1 MPGQSFSHSTDASAE
16 VSATGSRNAYLLT
29 PGGSHATSDGR
40 TPWASM
46 SVSEILAKIES
57 ITDSSAS
64 GDAKAIQA
72 ALDAVSKV
80 VESLTSA
87 FGDDT
92 MLGRA
97 AEGSSAAGAGVG
109 NVITTAAESVRPA
122 IDALAQA
129 RSVLAN
135 TSQQA
140 GAVRHAAAQIRA
152 HPEDASTL
160 RAQVVSLMEGV
171 YTNPMISVQ
180 TWLPEL
186 PAASSDQITG
196 SDSGQGVAAGTGVDS
211 GRGQSGNIA
220 DSDLNGSA
228 GPGAVGGATTSSPTP
243 STASPGAGRAG
254 PGGPSSAA
262 GTSAAGAGEADADR
276 LTRGGLGNADSSAN
290 TTAASP
296 ANGVGARGAADS
308 GRSDS
313 LGAGRG
319 GSSGLGTGQGI
330 GAGSG
335 SALAPSLGA
344 ARPPGLGAAPS
355 TPTTSATPSAGP
367 AMRTGPTS
375 AMPPGSA
382 GGARDRGDNKHQSAR
397 YLNTREHGEEIV
409 GDLPLVGPPVIGD
422 WTPQSMPPLDPAADT
437 TAAEPQ
443 VDAQRSDARSGAES
457 SRERGGGR

>member
-1 MPGQSFSHSTDASAE
+1 MSGRYYEHPDLPAVSTG
-16 VSATGSRNAYLLT
+16 TGSRNSYLFND
-29 PGGSHATSDGR
+29 GGAHATSNGR

-46 SVSEILAKIES
+46 SVAEILAKIES

-64 GDAKAIQA
+64 GDANAIQA
-72 ALDAVSKV
+72 ALDAVGKV
-80 VESLTSA
+80 VKSLTSA

-97 AEGSSAAGAGVG
+97 ADGSTAAGAGVG
-109 NVITTAAESVRPA
+109 KAISAAAESVRPA

-129 RSVLAN
+129 QDVLTA

-160 RAQVVSLMEGV
+160 RAEVVSLMEGV
-171 YTNPMISVQ
+171 YTNPMVSVQ

-186 PAASSDQITG
+186 PAASSDPMAG
-196 SDSGQGVAAGTGVDS
+196 SDSGQGVVAGTGAGS
-211 GRGQSGNIA
+211 GRTQSGNVA
-220 DSDLNGSA
+220 DSDLSGSA
-228 GPGAVGGATTSSPTP
+228 GPGSSGEVSTSP
-243 STASPGAGRAG
+243 STPAPASPAAGGVG
-254 PGGPSSAA
+254 PGGPSSST
-262 GTSAAGAGEADADR
+262 GTSAAGTADADADR
-276 LTRGGLGNADSSAN
+276 LTRGGFGSADSA
-290 TTAASP
+290 AASTP
-296 ANGVGARGAADS
+296 VSGIGGPGAADS
-308 GRSDS
+308 GRTGS
-313 LGAGRG
+313 LGAGRS
-319 GSSGLGTGQGI
+319 GSSGLGAGQGV

-344 ARPPGLGAAPS
+344 SRPPGLGTAPS
-355 TPTTSATPSAGP
+355 TPAMSASPSAGP
-367 AMRTGPTS
+367 AMRSGPNS
-375 AMPPGSA
+375 AMPPASG

-437 TAAEPQ
+437 SASEPK
-443 VDAQRSDARSGAES
+443 VDAQRSGAHAEA
-457 SRERGGGR
+457 SRERGAGR